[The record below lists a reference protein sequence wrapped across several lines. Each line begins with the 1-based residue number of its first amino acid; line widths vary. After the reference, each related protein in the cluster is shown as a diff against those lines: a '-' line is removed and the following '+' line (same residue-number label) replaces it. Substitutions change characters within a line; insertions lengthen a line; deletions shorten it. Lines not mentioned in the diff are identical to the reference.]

1 MDKFNEE
8 NDFELDLKT
17 EDDLNLFSKF
27 DRFDKPDSSDE
38 EEKKPKNIRNE
49 KKIFIKVNIIFAF

>member
-1 MDKFNEE
+1 
-8 NDFELDLKT
+8 LDLKT

-38 EEKKPKNIRNE
+38 EEKPKPKNIRNE
-49 KKIFIKVNIIFAF
+49 KKILIKVNIIFAF